1 MNHATR
7 CTKNG
12 KPAYRI
18 DYVGSDGQRHYKFLP
33 TAEQA
38 EDFLAATIVQSRQP
52 TQSDLP
58 STITMAGY
66 AAHWLR
72 LTASHQKPRTR
83 SCYRETLRLHILPAF
98 GATRVRDLQRGK
110 IKAFLA
116 TKLEDHKP
124 NSVRLM
130 HATLRVILNAAVD
143 DGLIVANPADKLGR
157 ALKLRAKTKVRQ
169 EHIKAM
175 DRNQRDRFL
184 AVAYAR
190 EQWFAAMWEVQA
202 LSGLRPGEVYALE
215 EGDLDLD
222 AGTARIERTLSDD
235 GCSTGSCKGGRGRTI
250 DLSSHTV
257 AVLTKHAASR
267 KEQKLKRGWPT
278 LPTPFFCSRAG
289 AYADPSAVRGAFERV
304 VQAATLPHFTPHSL
318 RHTYASL
325 LLIEGT
331 DVYYVCRMLGHASIS
346 ETVDTYA
353 RWLPANRKG
362 TLDVLDPP
370 ACDQSVTKRLGS

>member
-1 MNHATR
+1 MNHLKR

-12 KPAYRI
+12 KPIVRA
-18 DYVGSDGQRHYKFLP
+18 DYIGSDGKRHFKFLP

-38 EDFLAATIVQSRQP
+38 EDFLASATIESRQP

-58 STITMAGY
+58 ATITVAGY
-66 AAHWLR
+66 AAHWSR
-72 LTASHQKPRTR
+72 LVASHLKPRTR
-83 SCYRETLRLHILPAF
+83 SCYAETLRLHILPAV
-98 GATRVRDLQRGK
+98 GATRVRDLQRGR

-130 HATLRVILNAAVD
+130 HATLRVVLNAAVD
-143 DGLIVANPADKLGR
+143 DGLIVGNPCDKLGK

-184 AVAYAR
+184 AVAYTV
-190 EQWFAAMWEVQA
+190 EPWFAPMWEVQV

-215 EGDLDLD
+215 EADLDLD
-222 AGTARIERTLSDD
+222 EGTARIERTLSED
-235 GCSTGSCKGGRGRTI
+235 GHATGTCKGGRGRTI

-257 AVLTKHAASR
+257 DVLRKHSAHR
-267 KEQKLKRGWPT
+267 KAQKLKRGWPT
-278 LPTPFFCSRAG
+278 LPLPFFCLRKG
-289 AYADPSAVRGAFERV
+289 TYASPGSVRDAFDRV
-304 VQAATLPHFTPHSL
+304 VKAATLPHFTPHSL

-325 LLIEGT
+325 LLTAGV
-331 DVYYVCRMLGHASIS
+331 DVYYVSRMLGHASIS
-346 ETVDTYA
+346 ETVDTYG

-362 TLDVLDPP
+362 TLDVLDTPS
-370 ACDQSVTKRLGS
+370 CDQSVTKRLGS